1 MAIQGLRHSG
11 NFVADARP
19 KNWREGILRLYPNGM
34 APLTGLTSAM
44 KERSVDDP
52 EYNWWEKALQTQR
65 MTLSANLG
73 ATGDLIVTSGAR
85 TLKAGHVLRIEHSGE
100 IVRVVS
106 DPTLDTTIPVVR
118 GFAGS
123 TAATVTIASE
133 NPNIHVMG
141 TAYEEGSAAPTGI
154 NFDPVKKY
162 NYTQIFRDTLEM
174 TRTASKTRL
183 RTGDEVKE
191 AKRECLEYHSI
202 QMEKAFFWGRRSEG
216 VLNGKPIRT
225 TGGVISFIDSAN
237 VVNNTSGSFDMNTLE
252 PWLKRIFDFGSSEKV
267 AFLGNTA
274 LLAINQCIRKNTSFQ
289 IMSGIKEFGMNVSRL
304 ICPFGELVLK
314 THPLFNQITS
324 TAYNAADSSMTVLDM
339 ANVQYVYLKDSDTKY
354 QQDLQDNGLDGMK
367 SGYLT
372 ECGIEVH
379 HPLTHFQIN
388 GMRTG
393 IADTP

>member
-123 TAATVTIASE
+123 TAATVTVASE

-237 VVNNTSGSFDMNTLE
+237 VVNNTSGSFDMDTLE